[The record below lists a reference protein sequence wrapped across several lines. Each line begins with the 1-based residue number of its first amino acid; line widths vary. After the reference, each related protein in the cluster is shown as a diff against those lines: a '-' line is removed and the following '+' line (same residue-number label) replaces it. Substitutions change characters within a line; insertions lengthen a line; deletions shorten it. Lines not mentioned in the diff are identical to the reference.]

1 MARSPRRAVLLLGLL
16 WRCAAA
22 AAAPQECAV
31 CEDTIGHLAASAAAR
46 QRSEA
51 GVRAVLD
58 AYCAQDRL
66 RTAEAQMCYV
76 LEPMRQQVS
85 AWVALGVDAKRTCA
99 KINRMNGEACAL
111 FHESKVGG
119 QNDPDWVST
128 GRMTA
133 KRRAIVYRRRR
144 RRRLAVFR
152 PASSWPFFD
161 SSLGPCRC
169 FGRTTYGFRTRRDG
183 GVGPASKTRFA
194 CGFELHV
201 ACLRFAR
208 AYRETTERPH
218 GSGAAAPSKKTQ
230 FSKQRCNPARPK

>member
-1 MARSPRRAVLLLGLL
+1 MIDRGMPPRSVLLLGLL

-46 QRSEA
+46 ARSEA

-85 AWVALGVDAKRTCA
+85 AWVALGVDPRRTCA

-111 FHESKVGG
+111 FHESKVDAGS
-119 QNDPDWVST
+119 WVEY
-128 GRMTA
+128 RPMTA
-133 KRRAIVYRRRR
+133 KRRAIVY
-144 RRRLAVFR
+144 
-152 PASSWPFFD
+152 
-161 SSLGPCRC
+161 
-169 FGRTTYGFRTRRDG
+169 
-183 GVGPASKTRFA
+183 
-194 CGFELHV
+194 E
-201 ACLRFAR
+201 
-208 AYRETTERPH
+208 
-218 GSGAAAPSKKTQ
+218 
-230 FSKQRCNPARPK
+230 

>member
-22 AAAPQECAV
+22 AQECAV

-58 AYCAQDRL
+58 KYCAQDRL

-85 AWVALGVDAKRTCA
+85 AWVALGVDPRRTCA

-111 FHESKVGG
+111 FHESKVDAGS
-119 QNDPDWVST
+119 WVEY
-128 GRMTA
+128 RPMTA
-133 KRRAIVYRRRR
+133 KRRAIVY
-144 RRRLAVFR
+144 
-152 PASSWPFFD
+152 
-161 SSLGPCRC
+161 
-169 FGRTTYGFRTRRDG
+169 
-183 GVGPASKTRFA
+183 
-194 CGFELHV
+194 E
-201 ACLRFAR
+201 
-208 AYRETTERPH
+208 
-218 GSGAAAPSKKTQ
+218 
-230 FSKQRCNPARPK
+230 